1 MNLLAKLLFGLTLGL
16 VIADIADALP
26 VQFVYVSGPHIMPV
40 AETQVLIKEV
50 KSRYRDIG
58 VRLESKFIERKMK
71 TQVSYEDGANIFS
84 NVSDSYP
91 ALISG
96 RSLFLYPPVVSG
108 DGSYWLI
115 GFGRLG
121 LGLASIELT
130 NQLGADRYWHS
141 VLGACHELGH
151 ILGAHHDPLGSC
163 TIMDTGVLGCP
174 DLEQAKFSIVSKRI
188 IRAYVFGQ
196 RARRCNRRRCKGINN
211 PGGGG
216 PLP

>member
-1 MNLLAKLLFGLTLGL
+1 MNTLAKILFGITLGL
-16 VIADIADALP
+16 CIADYADALP
-26 VQFVYVSGPHIMPV
+26 VQLVYVNGPHIMPV
-40 AETQVLIKEV
+40 AQTRVLIDDV
-50 KSRYRDIG
+50 KKRYRDIG

-141 VLGACHELGH
+141 VLAITHELGH
-151 ILGAHHDPLGSC
+151 VLGAHHDPLGSC
-163 TIMDTGVLGCP
+163 TIMDTGILGCAN
-174 DLEQAKFSIVSKRI
+174 LEQAKFSQKSKRI
-188 IRAYVFGQ
+188 IRAYVFGKD
-196 RARRCNRRRCKGINN
+196 RK
-211 PGGGG
+211 
-216 PLP
+216 